1 MNKQQI
7 VFAIKYI
14 ISGKPVFL
22 SQSGFGLGLADKI
35 EDAMIFEGTSGLK
48 QLLNSGLL
56 ATMNAAD
63 MLNKRVVAG
72 KVSMYKADITAEVDE
87 EQAKKCASCPGRGV
101 CPVAYD
107 PEDEDGELTLTH
119 VADMDQAQ
127 ATEAYKLYKNIDR
140 IMHAKQA
147 QAAIN
152 KSIDAEVSKLHKE
165 NEDRFADLELAG
177 ITLVV
182 PSEVAKVVFSA

>member
-1 MNKQQI
+1 MNKQQL
-7 VFAIKYI
+7 VFAIKYN

-48 QLLNSGLL
+48 QLLNSNLL
-56 ATMNAAD
+56 STMNAAD

-72 KVSMYKADITAEVDE
+72 EVSMYKADVTVEVDE
-87 EQAKKCASCPGRGV
+87 EQAKKCASCPSRGV

-127 ATEAYKLYKNIDR
+127 ALEAYKAYKNIDR
-140 IMHAKQA
+140 ILHAKKA

-152 KSIDAEVSKLHKE
+152 ESIDAEVNKLHKE
-165 NEDRFADLELAG
+165 NQGRFADLELAG

-182 PSEVAKVVFSA
+182 PSDVAKIVFG